1 MTVKVLARKRLRRY
15 PVKPKEKTMLN
26 IKPPT
31 REEKLVF
38 QGLQKAILEDKA
50 FIEINF
56 RRLNRF
62 GSPFFNPWENILPL
76 LFFVFLFFATL
87 FVFGMAAATVLLAFL
102 ALGYAFLMPY
112 FLKPFMKN
120 RVIKRIVPRIEKFLI
135 AWRFGGF
142 TIYLSADPNYK
153 CRAMLDDWKSF
164 VQTYFADLIP
174 ADSEEKENE

>member
-1 MTVKVLARKRLRRY
+1 MSK
-15 PVKPKEKTMLN
+15 

-31 REEKLVF
+31 REDMLIF
-38 QGLQKAILEDKA
+38 QGLQKALLENKA

-62 GSPFFNPWENILPL
+62 GSPFFNTWENLLPL

-102 ALGYAFLMPY
+102 AIGYAFLMPY
-112 FLKPFMKN
+112 FMTPFMKN
-120 RVIKRIVPRIEKFLI
+120 RVIKKIVPRIERFLI

-142 TIYLSADPNYK
+142 TIYLSADPDYK
-153 CRAMLDDWKSF
+153 CRAMLDDWKDF
-164 VQTYFADLIP
+164 TKKYFADLIP
-174 ADSEEKENE
+174 ADTEPEEKKDE